1 MNIYLMNSFFFFR
14 NLDEEFY
21 PKSKVTVIGL
31 FGKEKCHDSNKAIE
45 IFDHLA
51 QRDIFSLLDREDEE
65 VSSIQY
71 ILQIL

>member
-1 MNIYLMNSFFFFR
+1 MFFR

-51 QRDIFSLLDREDEE
+51 QRDIFSLMDREDDE
-65 VSSIQY
+65 VSSI
-71 ILQIL
+71 LQIL